1 MCAQKE
7 KKPGLLASVL
17 GNKCPRCRRGY
28 LYESRNPYNL
38 KKTVT
43 MPEHCPVCGQ
53 KYELEPGFYFGTG
66 YVSYALT
73 VALSVATF
81 VLYYLFIGISIQD
94 NSIFW
99 WLGTNTV
106 ILVLLQP
113 VLQRMS
119 RSFWIAFFVRYDANA
134 LDVPD
139 EKPVV

>member
-7 KKPGLLASVL
+7 KKPALLTSVL

-38 KKTVT
+38 KKIVA

-134 LDVPD
+134 LDVP
-139 EKPVV
+139 EEEPAV